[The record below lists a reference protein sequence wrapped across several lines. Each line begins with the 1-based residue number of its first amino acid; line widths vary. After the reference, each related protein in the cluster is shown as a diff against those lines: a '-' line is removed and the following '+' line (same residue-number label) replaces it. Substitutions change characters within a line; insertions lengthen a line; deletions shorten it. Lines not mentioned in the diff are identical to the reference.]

1 MFKGSRHNGGIR
13 WSKRRSWDLF
23 SHLAP
28 FIASEL
34 RAFKKYN
41 INGVPQ
47 DFVSTAN
54 KFDCNDVT
62 EKGMELWHDAI
73 EKMWWSFNEIANDHP
88 NSPYNIAWNKYWDEV
103 GQYRKAEDWSY
114 EKDGHHYYKSDD
126 KFIPPSKEEQEAY
139 NAKVKNGLHLFAE
152 YFEDLWD

>member
-23 SHLAP
+23 SYLAP

-47 DFVSTAN
+47 DFVAKAN
-54 KFDCNDVT
+54 DDVA
-62 EKGMELWHDAI
+62 KGMELWHKAI
-73 EKMWWSFNEIANDHP
+73 DDMYWSFNEIANDHP
-88 NSPYNIAWNKYWDEV
+88 NSPHNIAWDKYWNEI
-103 GQYRKAEDWSY
+103 GQYRKPEDWSY
-114 EKDGHHYYKSDD
+114 EKDGHYYYKSDH
-126 KFIPPSKEEQEAY
+126 KFIPPPKKEQEAY

>member
-13 WSKRRSWDLF
+13 WSKKRSWDLF
-23 SHLAP
+23 AYLAP
-28 FIASEL
+28 FLASEL

-41 INGVPQ
+41 VNGVPHA
-47 DFVSTAN
+47 FVDLAMG
-54 KFDCNDVT
+54 DVD
-62 EKGMELWHDAI
+62 EGMELWHKAVDD
-73 EKMWWSFNEIANDHP
+73 MYWSFNEIANGHP
-88 NSPYNIAWNKYWDEV
+88 NSPYNIAWDKYWNEI
-103 GQYRKAEDWSY
+103 GKYRKPEDWSY

-126 KFIPPSKEEQEAY
+126 KFIPPPKKEQEAY